1 MTTTTEPTTT
11 ELNAKADELRRLHQD
26 GLLVLPNAWDAA
38 SAQVV
43 VEAGFPVVATTSNAV
58 AAMLGYPDGEGAP
71 WEALFEVARRI
82 ARTVPVPVTVD
93 AEAGY
98 GLSPNEFVERLL
110 STGAVGCNLEDSD
123 HRAGGLKD
131 AQAQADWLAGVRAAA
146 TTAGVPI
153 VINARVDTF
162 LPSSG
167 IAEADRLAETLTRAA
182 LYVEAGAD
190 CLYPIGLGDP
200 ETIKVLV
207 EQVAVPINGNTSDA
221 LGLPELAALGVR
233 RVSFGPRF
241 YRAALADFRDRLTP
255 LAIH

>member
-1 MTTTTEPTTT
+1 MIIDRADLTT
-11 ELNAKADELRRLHQD
+11 KANELRARHD
-26 GLLVLPNAWDAA
+26 GPLLVLPNAWDAA

-43 VEAGFPVVATTSNAV
+43 VETGFPVVATSSNAV

-82 ARTVPVPVTVD
+82 AQTVAVPVTVD

-98 GLSPNEFVERLL
+98 GLSPSEFVAGLL
-110 STGAVGCNLEDSD
+110 STGAVGCNLEDTD

-131 AQAQADWLAGVRAAA
+131 APAQADYLAAVRAAA
-146 TTAGVPI
+146 TEAGVPI

-167 IAEADRLAETLTRAA
+167 LAESDRLAECLTRAE
-182 LYVEAGAD
+182 LYREAGAD
-190 CLYPIGLGDP
+190 CVYPIGLADR
-200 ETIKVLV
+200 EMIKVLV
-207 EQVAVPINGNTSDA
+207 EQVPIPINGNTSDA
-221 LGLPELAALGVR
+221 LGLPELADLGVR

-241 YRAALADFRDRLTP
+241 YRAALADFRDQLAP
-255 LAIH
+255 LATP